1 MGFRTI
7 RPILVTGTQ
16 RSGSTWVGK
25 MIAVH
30 PRVLYFSEPFNPA
43 RCDLPVRTWWHY
55 VTPRD
60 QQLFGRYLRF
70 PCELRL
76 PWWEHRLDFPAN
88 LLRRMWR
95 TFSYMRRR
103 WHGYRPLLKDP
114 IALLSAEWLATQ
126 YPTQNVVLIRH
137 PAAYASSLKR
147 LNWWMPVADLLGQ
160 EQLMR
165 DWLHPYEAEL
175 RRLLHGADIIEHA
188 IVGWRVFHHV
198 IREYQRRHPHWLF
211 CRHED
216 LSLRPVEEF
225 ADIFKFLGLEFTPAV
240 QHAIEQHSDE
250 ENPREAGGEV
260 HRLKRNSKANV
271 WNWQQRLTP
280 AEINRIRS
288 GTGELADHF
297 YGDEDWWSPRTS
309 LAA

>member
-25 MIAVH
+25 MIAAH
-30 PRVLYFSEPFNPA
+30 PRVLYFSEPFNPE
-43 RCDLPVRTWWHY
+43 RRDCPVRTWWHY

-60 QQLFGRYLRF
+60 EQRFRRYLRF

-76 PWWEHRLDFPAN
+76 PWWEKRLDFPASFG
-88 LLRRMWR
+88 RRLAR
-95 TFSYMRRR
+95 NFGYARRR
-103 WHGYRPLLKDP
+103 WQGYRPLLKDP
-114 IALLSAEWLATQ
+114 VALLSAEWLATR

-137 PAAYASSLKR
+137 PAAFASSLKR

-160 EQLMR
+160 EQLMQ
-165 DWLHPYEAEL
+165 DWLHPFEVEM
-175 RRLLHGADIIEHA
+175 RRLLHGSDVIDHA
-188 IVGWRVFHHV
+188 ILGWRVFHHV
-198 IREYQRRHPHWLF
+198 IREYQRRHPDWRF

-225 ADIFKFLGLEFTPAV
+225 AAVFKFLGLEFTAAV
-240 QHAIEQHSDE
+240 QQAIEQHTDA
-250 ENPREAGGEV
+250 ENPREAGGAV
-260 HRLKRNSKANV
+260 HQLKRNSKANI

-280 AEINRIRS
+280 AEIDRIRS
-288 GTGELADHF
+288 GTRALADHF
-297 YGDEDWWSPRTS
+297 YGDADWWSPRLQS
-309 LAA
+309 AA